1 MSKLADLVTAPGFD
15 LQVKQFECVL
25 DYITAI
31 EQAMEAKQVTQS
43 ALARTLGKTRAWV
56 SKVLGKKRNLTFF
69 TAVELADALE
79 LDVRVRVVG
88 RAASQLHVLD
98 RLTGSCT
105 VAAPSAG
112 ETGWTSA
119 GVQMRSLSQA
129 TVIPFPRAA

>member
-1 MSKLADLVTAPGFD
+1 MSKLADLVNAPGFQ
-15 LQVKQFECVL
+15 LEVKQFECVL

-79 LDVRVRVVG
+79 MDVHVRVVS
-88 RAASQLHVLD
+88 RTASQLHVLD
-98 RLTGSCT
+98 RLSGSYT
-105 VAAPSAG
+105 VAASSEG
-112 ETGWTSA
+112 DVGWTSA
-119 GVQMRSLSQA
+119 GVQMRPLSHA